1 MIEDDSDY
9 NTLIFSNHATPMP
22 YRDFDT
28 LAVHAGRED
37 LTELG
42 VHALPIDLS
51 TTYPF
56 TNLDSAT
63 ADFDALVAGEASADN
78 PIYARLLNPTF

>member
-1 MIEDDSDY
+1 
-9 NTLIFSNHATPMP
+9 MP

-37 LTELG
+37 LNELG